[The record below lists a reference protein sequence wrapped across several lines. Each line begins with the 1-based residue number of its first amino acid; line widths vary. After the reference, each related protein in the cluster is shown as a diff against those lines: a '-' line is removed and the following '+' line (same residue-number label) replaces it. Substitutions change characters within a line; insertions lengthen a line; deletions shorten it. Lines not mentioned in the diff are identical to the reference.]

1 MISFKTKTMKTNIK
15 NTPKRFT
22 HEGAVA
28 KNISAV
34 QELRRSVMSCMLWE
48 NSFYENGKSIADR
61 IAELVSRVS
70 AEDAMNIAIQA
81 REDMKLR
88 HAPLYIARLMAQN
101 PKQRHLV
108 GYTLSRVIQRAD
120 ELSEFLA
127 IYWKDG
133 RVPIAKQV
141 KKGLASAFTK
151 FNEYALAK
159 YNRDGAIKLRDVL
172 FMVHAKPKDDEQAAL
187 WKRLVNDELKTPD
200 TWEVE
205 LSASNDKKASWTRL
219 LSERKLGALALLRNI
234 RNMEQAGVSDTL
246 VRDALRNIKTER
258 VLPFRFI
265 SAARHAPKYEA
276 ELETGMF
283 TCLEGR
289 EKMNGKTIILIDT
302 SGSMSSTV
310 SGRSEISRLDAAAG
324 VAMMLREICD
334 TVEVY
339 AFNTSVRSVVPRR
352 GFALADAIGRAA
364 GGTYLGKAVKQLNET
379 ATADRLIVI
388 TDEQS
393 YDPVPNPK
401 FKQSYLIN
409 VAAYKN
415 GVGYGGNW
423 RHIDGWSEAIVD
435 YIQATEKYE
444 GE

>member
-1 MISFKTKTMKTNIK
+1 MKTNIK
-15 NTPKRFT
+15 NTPNRFT

-28 KNISAV
+28 KKISAAN
-34 QELRRSVMSCMLWE
+34 ELRRSVMSCMLWE
-48 NSFYENGKSIADR
+48 NSFYENGKTIADR
-61 IAELVSRVS
+61 IADLVSRVS
-70 AEDAMNIAIQA
+70 AEEAMNIAIQA

-108 GYTLSRVIQRAD
+108 ADTLVRVIQRAD
-120 ELSEFLA
+120 ELSEFLSL
-127 IYWKDG
+127 YWKDG

-141 KKGLASAFTK
+141 KKGLAAAFTK
-151 FNEYALAK
+151 FNEYSLAK

-172 FMVHAKPKDDEQAAL
+172 FLVHAKPKDDEQAQL

-205 LSASNDKKASWTRL
+205 LSASKNKKDSWTRL

-234 RNMEQAGVSDTL
+234 RNMESAGVSD
-246 VRDALRNIKTER
+246 ALIREALLDIKTER

-276 ELETGMF
+276 ELENGMF
-283 TCLEGR
+283 KCLEGR
-289 EKMNGKTIILIDT
+289 EKMHGKTIIMIDT
-302 SGSMSSTV
+302 SGSMSSNV
-310 SGRSEISRLDAAAG
+310 SSRSEISRLDAAAG

-334 TVEVY
+334 TVEIY
-339 AFNTSVRSVVPRR
+339 SFNTSVREVKPRR
-352 GFALADAIGRAA
+352 GFALAEAIGRPS
-364 GGTYLGKAVKQLNET
+364 GGTYLGEAVKYLNNN

-393 YDPVPNPK
+393 HDRVINPK
-401 FKQSYLIN
+401 FEKSYLIN

-415 GVGYGGNW
+415 GVGYNGNW

-435 YIQATEKYE
+435 YIQATERANIE
-444 GE
+444 